1 MRHPALSCIILTRS
15 DFSLTAATTMP
26 DENTPRQLKLRTSPL
41 SVSFSRPERDLVV
54 QAAEQLGDTVS
65 AFIRD
70 AALRAASQTMNDT
83 ARAKAA

>member
-1 MRHPALSCIILTRS
+1 
-15 DFSLTAATTMP
+15 MP

-70 AALRAASQTMNDT
+70 AAVRSAARKLHAAS
-83 ARAKAA
+83 RAKAA